1 MVIEIMEIHELIEG
15 VRRNNRSIIGQ
26 AISLV
31 ESQAEKHRTLAGQL
45 LQEILPH
52 SGNSLRIG
60 ISGMPGAGKS
70 TLIDTLGSYIIEQG
84 HKLAVLAIDPS
95 SGFSGGS
102 ILGDKTR
109 MENLSRSE
117 HSFIRPS
124 PAGGTL
130 GGVARKTREAML
142 ILEAAGY
149 DFIIVETVGVGQ
161 SEYTVRS
168 MVDFFMLLQIPGS
181 GDELQGIKRG
191 IMEITDLVLINKADG
206 ERKGLAEKTRQDFAM
221 AVHYLQPASAG
232 WSTKAATCSALT
244 GEGIPAIYE
253 MLNNFREQ
261 VTASGFFEE
270 RRRLQRKDW
279 LHSILESEL
288 LLRFYRNE
296 LIAGKLAQ
304 FEQAVSEGQ
313 MEVSEAAE
321 SLLRDFLKS

>member
-1 MVIEIMEIHELIEG
+1 MNNELHQLVDG
-15 VRRNNRSIIGQ
+15 VRRNDRSILGK
-26 AISLV
+26 AISLI
-31 ESQAEKHRTLAGQL
+31 ESHSEKHRILAAQL
-45 LQEILPH
+45 LQEILPN
-52 SGNSLRIG
+52 SGKSLRIG

-70 TLIDTLGSYIIEQG
+70 TLIDTLGSYLIEQG

-95 SGFSGGS
+95 SGLSGGS

-109 MENLSRSE
+109 MEKLNRSE
-117 HSFIRPS
+117 NCFIRPS

-130 GGVARKTREAML
+130 GGVTRKTRESML

-168 MVDFFMLLQIPGS
+168 MVDFFILLQIPGS
-181 GDELQGIKRG
+181 GDELQGIKKG

-206 ERKGLAEKTRQDFAM
+206 ERKALAGKTRQDFAM

-244 GEGIPAIYE
+244 GEGIPDIYD
-253 MLNNFREQ
+253 LLIRFREQ
-261 VTASGFFEE
+261 ATASGFFEE

-279 LHSILESEL
+279 LQSTLESEL
-288 LLRFYRNE
+288 FLRFYQDKR
-296 LIAGKLAQ
+296 IAGKLAE
-304 FEQAVSEGQ
+304 FEKAVCDGQ
-313 MEVSEAAE
+313 MSVAEAAGQ
-321 SLLRDFLKS
+321 LLRFFYKD